1 MVNEINILLLGETG
15 VGKSTFINAFANY
28 LNYDNLTD
36 AQSGEMEALITSK
49 FTMMDENYEMKTIKI
64 GDDDPNEN
72 ADNRGASATQ
82 GCKSYPFPVDDNKII
97 RLIDTPGIGDTR
109 GIDKDKENFDNILKY
124 ISFHKY
130 LNGICILLKPN
141 SSRLNV
147 VFRFCIQEL
156 LSHLHKN
163 AKDNIAFCFTNAR
176 STFYRPGETLPA
188 LKKQLKDLEDRSGVE
203 IKTNRETMY
212 CFDNEAFRFL
222 AALKNEVKFSE
233 TDRQSF
239 AESWK
244 KSADES
250 QLLFKHLATRKPH
263 KIEDT
268 LSLNNARKIVLLLC
282 KPLGDIGK
290 LIQDNISIIRDE
302 QNMVENSSR
311 SINDLERNKYTKQI
325 KLIPEEL
332 GHPRTVCTDA
342 NCIKIYSIGNVNMT
356 DHISH
361 CHKHCYLSGVQTEV
375 INNPALT
382 HCSAMKTDGNCKKC
396 SCHWSKHMHI
406 TYENRTEFIS
416 VIDTNI
422 EQQIKEK
429 KSYQEIKQAVIDS
442 KRKQIKSLEEEQK
455 KITTISAQ
463 FAHFL
468 KQSAIAAFNDAYA
481 DYLDY
486 LIHVQKVI
494 RDSKNDNY
502 NKEIL
507 EGLEKSKSE
516 YLTKV
521 KILKEAMENDDSSMS
536 TISPEE
542 ISDYEQEL
550 YNLPLNGSSLKELKE
565 AAERGQN
572 ASFRYNERPY
582 VPRRK
587 NRLSRLLT
595 FFSSSQ

>member
-1 MVNEINILLLGETG
+1 MGNEINILLLGETG

-36 AQSGEMEALITSK
+36 AQSGDMEILITSK

-64 GDDDPNEN
+64 GEDDLNEN
-72 ADNRGASATQ
+72 TDNKGASATQ
-82 GCKSYPFPVDDNKII
+82 GCISYPFSVDDDKVI

-124 ISFHKY
+124 ISYHKY

-141 SSRLNV
+141 SARLNV

-163 AKDNIAFCFTNAR
+163 AKENIAFCFTNAR

-222 AALKNEVKFSE
+222 AALKNGIKFSE
-233 TDRQSF
+233 TDKKSF

-244 KSADES
+244 KSVDES
-250 QLLFKHLATRKPH
+250 QLLFKYLVTRVPH
-263 KIEDT
+263 KVDDT
-268 LSLNNARKIVLLLC
+268 ISLNNARKIVLLLC

-302 QNMVENSSR
+302 QSKIENSCR
-311 SINDLERNKYTKQI
+311 SIKDLEKNKYTKQT
-325 KLIPEEL
+325 KLIPEQL
-332 GHPRTVCTDA
+332 GHPRTVCTDT
-342 NCIKIYSIGNVNMT
+342 NCIKVYKVGSVTMT

-361 CHKHCYLSGVQTEV
+361 CHPHCYLTGVQTEV

-382 HCSAMKTDGNCKKC
+382 HCSAIDRNENCRKC

-406 TYENRTEFIS
+406 TYENRTTFID
-416 VIDTNI
+416 VIDKNI
-422 EQQIKEK
+422 EKQIKDN
-429 KSYQEIKQAVIDS
+429 KSYQEIKQGVIDR
-442 KRKQIKSLEEEQK
+442 KRKHINSLEEEQR
-455 KITTISAQ
+455 KITSISAK

-468 KQSAIAAFNDAYA
+468 KHSAIAAFNDAYA

-486 LIHVQKVI
+486 LIHVQEVM

-507 EGLEKSKSE
+507 EGLAKSKSE

-521 KILKEAMENDDSSMS
+521 KILKDAMENDDSSIS

-542 ISDYEQEL
+542 ISKYEQEL

-572 ASFRYNERPY
+572 ASFRYNEKPY

-587 NRLSRLLT
+587 NRFFA
-595 FFSSSQ
+595 FFSNR